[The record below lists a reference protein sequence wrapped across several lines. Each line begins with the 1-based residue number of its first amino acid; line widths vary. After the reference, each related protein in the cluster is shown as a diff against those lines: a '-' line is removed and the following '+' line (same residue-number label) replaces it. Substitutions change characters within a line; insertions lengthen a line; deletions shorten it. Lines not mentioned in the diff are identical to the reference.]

1 MRTVREIADHR
12 PLLVKLRLIKRGV
25 IVLHPGLNHRVTER
39 AYEVEKPSWL
49 IPVKGPAVEI
59 RPHAGHLHTAQ
70 QVACDHGVTFDQVAA
85 APMTV
90 AEVRAKYPRL
100 DGPCPKGCGFH
111 GIAYVSTAHF
121 VYGDW

>member
-12 PLLVKLRLIKRGV
+12 PLLVKLRLIKEPLTGV
-25 IVLHPGLNHRVTER
+25 VVLPPAPLELQPDALRHRS
-39 AYEVEKPSWL
+39 ASKPS
-49 IPVKGPAVEI
+49 
-59 RPHAGHLHTAQ
+59 
-70 QVACDHGVTFDQVAA
+70 CDHGVTFDQVAA

-100 DGPCPKGCGFH
+100 DGLCPKGCGFH
-111 GIAYVSTAHF
+111 GIAYKSTAHF

>member
-1 MRTVREIADHR
+1 MRQIADHR
-12 PLLVKLRLIKRGV
+12 PLLVKLRAIKEPLTGV
-25 IVLHPGLNHRVTER
+25 VVLPPGFNHRVTER
-39 AYEVEKPSWL
+39 AYEVQPT
-49 IPVKGPAVEI
+49 
-59 RPHAGHLHTAQ
+59 AGHLHTAQ

-100 DGPCPKGCGFH
+100 DGLCPKGCGFH
-111 GIAYVSTAHF
+111 GIAYKSTAHF

>member
-12 PLLVKLRLIKRGV
+12 PLLVKLRAIKEPLTGV
-25 IVLHPGLNHRVTER
+25 VVLPPGLES
-39 AYEVEKPSWL
+39 E
-49 IPVKGPAVEI
+49 GPASD
-59 RPHAGHLHTAQ
+59 GQMSYKAQ
-70 QVACDHGVTFDQVAA
+70 GKPPCDHGVTFDQVAA

>member
-12 PLLVKLRLIKRGV
+12 PLLVKLRAIKEPLTGT
-25 IVLHPGLNHRVTER
+25 I
-39 AYEVEKPSWL
+39 
-49 IPVKGPAVEI
+49 AVEI
-59 RPHAGHLHTAQ
+59 RPHAGHLYTAQ

-111 GIAYVSTAHF
+111 GIAYKSTAHF

>member
-1 MRTVREIADHR
+1 MRQIEDHK
-12 PLLVKLRLIKRGV
+12 PLLAKLRAIKEPLTGV
-25 IVLHPGLNHRVTER
+25 VVLPPGFNHRVAKH
-39 AYEVEKPSWL
+39 AYEVQ
-49 IPVKGPAVEI
+49 
-59 RPHAGHLHTAQ
+59 PHAGHLNTAQ

-100 DGPCPKGCGFH
+100 DGLCPKGCGFH
-111 GIAYVSTAHF
+111 GIAYKSTAHF

>member
-1 MRTVREIADHR
+1 MPQTYKR
-12 PLLVKLRLIKRGV
+12 PL
-25 IVLHPGLNHRVTER
+25 ES
-39 AYEVEKPSWL
+39 E
-49 IPVKGPAVEI
+49 GPASDGQLSY
-59 RPHAGHLHTAQ
+59 RSADKPP
-70 QVACDHGVTFDQVAA
+70 CDHGVTFDQVAA